1 MSNLRQLSII
11 SPHTHILYLTA
22 AYLAYLHQ
30 LSIITTHSYTIITT
44 HSYIIFHMQPTC
56 LVSTNC
62 QSSPN
67 THILYFT
74 CSLLGLSPSAVNHHH
89 TLIYYISHAAA
100 YLAYLHQLSIITTH
114 SYIIF
119 HMQPT
124 WLVSTSCQSSPHTHI
139 LYLTAA
145 YLASLHQLSI
155 ITTHSYITFHMQ
167 RTWLI
172 SINCQSSPHTHILYF
187 TCSLLGLSPSA
198 VNHHH
203 TLIYYISLQPT
214 WLVSISCQSSP
225 HTHILY
231 LTAAYLAYLHQL
243 SIITTH
249 SYIISHC
256 SLLVKSPPAVN
267 HHHTLIY
274 YISLQPTW
282 LISISCQSSPHT
294 HILYLTA
301 AYLSSLRQLSII
313 TTHSYIISHCSLL
326 GLSPST
332 VNHHHTLIYYIS
344 LQPTWLISINCQSSP
359 HTHISYLTAAY
370 LAYLHQLSIITTHSY
385 IIFHMQRTWLI
396 SITVNHHHTLIYY
409 ISLHPTWLL
418 YISCTQR
425 VCGGCGILGLRQV
438 NAPLQNT

>member
-1 MSNLRQLSII
+1 MQPTWLIPISCQS
-11 SPHTHILYLTA
+11 SPHTHILFLTA
-22 AYLAYLHQ
+22 AYLA
-30 LSIITTHSYTIITT
+30 S
-44 HSYIIFHMQPTC
+44 
-56 LVSTNC
+56 
-62 QSSPN
+62 
-67 THILYFT
+67 
-74 CSLLGLSPSAVNHHH
+74 
-89 TLIYYISHAAA
+89 
-100 YLAYLHQLSIITTH
+100 LHQLSIITTH

-124 WLVSTSCQSSPHTHI
+124 WLIPISCQSSPHTHI
-139 LYLTAA
+139 LFLTAA

-155 ITTHSYITFHMQ
+155 ITTHSYIIFH
-167 RTWLI
+167 
-172 SINCQSSPHTHILYF
+172 
-187 TCSLLGLSPSA
+187 CSLLGLSPST

-214 WLVSISCQSSP
+214 WLISISCQSSP

-256 SLLVKSPPAVN
+256 SLLGLSPSAVN

-282 LISISCQSSPHT
+282 LISINCQSSPHT

-301 AYLSSLRQLSII
+301 AYLAYLHQLSII

-344 LQPTWLISINCQSSP
+344 
-359 HTHISYLTAAY
+359 HAAY
-370 LAYLHQLSIITTHSY
+370 LAYLHHCQSQPHTHILYLAAPYLATLHQLYTACV
-385 IIFHMQRTWLI
+385 RRVW
-396 SITVNHHHTLIYY
+396 HTRF
-409 ISLHPTWLL
+409 TAGK
-418 YISCTQR
+418 C
-425 VCGGCGILGLRQV
+425 
-438 NAPLQNT
+438 PLQNT